1 MGFITAPLG
10 NLTVTESVALPL
22 DLGRS
27 IMPEIQPMGN
37 DALIRVV
44 VLVLGRSRSLWL
56 LGIIV
61 DGSHC
66 VAARLEISAGF
77 MGGAHAGFPQPP
89 EE

>member
-1 MGFITAPLG
+1 MMGFITAPLG

-44 VLVLGRSRSLWL
+44 VLVLG
-56 LGIIV
+56 
-61 DGSHC
+61 
-66 VAARLEISAGF
+66 
-77 MGGAHAGFPQPP
+77 QYQ
-89 EE
+89 